1 MNWPDSITG
10 LDPALAGGLFTA
22 GLLAG
27 LLLYFLF
34 SRPGRHR
41 LEKQIIELE
50 ARINTQAE
58 VAAERESALRL
69 AEERLAASF
78 GKLAD
83 ESMSRQSETFLRL
96 ATERLGKQQQQ
107 AKAELGERERAVAAL
122 IKPIQQALDQT
133 REQISAIEKARL
145 EAFGN
150 IRNQLET
157 MAAGQE
163 TLRSETQ
170 QLVKALRRPE
180 VRGQWGEITLRR
192 IVELAGMVEH
202 CDFTEQAHTP
212 TEHGAI
218 RPDLIIHL
226 PDRGQVVVD
235 VKTPLDAYL
244 EAVDADTDEA
254 QRAALQRHARNVASR
269 VRELSAKAY
278 WAQFERSPEMVILF
292 IPGDQFLS
300 AALSENP
307 ALLEEAL
314 SKRVILA
321 TPTSLVALLKAIAYG
336 WRQLALAD
344 NAEEIRRLAVDLY
357 NRLGTFSGH
366 MVKLGKQLNSGVS
379 AYNQAVGSLERM
391 VLPGAR
397 KFTELGVQATDD
409 IPEAPEIERTVR
421 ELAGDNLS
429 AASGEDDSSQTD

>member
-1 MNWPDSITG
+1 MNWSDSIAGT
-10 LDPALAGGLFTA
+10 DPVVAGGLFA
-22 GLLAG
+22 IG
-27 LLLYFLF
+27 LLLGLLLHYLF
-34 SRPGRHR
+34 SRPARHR
-41 LEKQIIELE
+41 LEKQIIELN
-50 ARINTQAE
+50 ARADTQAA
-58 VAAERESALRL
+58 VAAERETALSR

-83 ESMSRQSETFLRL
+83 EAMSRQSDILLRL
-96 ATERLGKQQQQ
+96 ATERLGKHQQQ
-107 AKAELGERERAVAAL
+107 AKAELSERERAIAEL

-133 REQISAIEKARL
+133 REQISVIEKTRL

-150 IRNQLET
+150 IRNQLEA
-157 MAAGQE
+157 MATGQE

-212 TEHGAI
+212 TDNGAI

-254 QRAALQRHARNVASR
+254 RRAALQRHARNVASR

-307 ALLEEAL
+307 ALLEEAM

-357 NRLGTFSGH
+357 SRLGTFSGH
-366 MVKLGKQLNSGVS
+366 MLKLGKQLNSGVA

-397 KFTELGVQATDD
+397 KFTELGVQATEE
-409 IPEAPEIERTVR
+409 IPEVPEIEKTVR
-421 ELAGDNLS
+421 QLTGDGDPAGP
-429 AASGEDDSSQTD
+429 GEDDSSKPH

>member
-1 MNWPDSITG
+1 MNRLDTLAG
-10 LDPALAGGLFTA
+10 LDPLLAGGLFA
-22 GLLAG
+22 AGFAIGLLA
-27 LLLYFLF
+27 YFLF

-41 LEKQIIELE
+41 LEKEIVELN
-50 ARINTQAE
+50 ARINSQAE
-58 VAAERESALRL
+58 VAAERESALRQ

-78 GKLAD
+78 GKLAH
-83 ESMSRQSETFLRL
+83 ESMTRQSDTFLRL
-96 ATERLGKQQQQ
+96 ATERLGKLQQQ

-133 REQISAIEKARL
+133 REQISAIEKTRL

-150 IRNQLET
+150 IRQQLEA
-157 MAAGQE
+157 MATGQE

-212 TEHGAI
+212 TENGAI

-254 QRAALQRHARNVASR
+254 RRTALQRHARNVASR

-307 ALLEEAL
+307 ALLEEAM

-357 NRLGTFSGH
+357 SRLGTFSGH
-366 MVKLGKQLNSGVS
+366 MLKLGKQLNSG
-379 AYNQAVGSLERM
+379 
-391 VLPGAR
+391 
-397 KFTELGVQATDD
+397 
-409 IPEAPEIERTVR
+409 
-421 ELAGDNLS
+421 
-429 AASGEDDSSQTD
+429 